1 MGIKEFQQ
9 ERDDI
14 SSGSTVPKN
23 QGDFLSGVQV
33 SPAYTRG
40 LTVGIT

>member
-14 SSGSTVPKN
+14 SGGSTVLKK
-23 QGDFLSGVQV
+23 QGDFLSDVEV
-33 SPAYTRG
+33 SPAYSSG
-40 LTVGIT
+40 LIVGIT